1 MRFDDAFTYYLRV
14 NLACC
19 VILKKII
26 VLKTGQQNTYATE
39 RSMPAAERFLFT
51 GSFFITL
58 KVYLNIGKHRSED
71 I

>member
-1 MRFDDAFTYYLRV
+1 
-14 NLACC
+14 
-19 VILKKII
+19 
-26 VLKTGQQNTYATE
+26 
-39 RSMPAAERFLFT
+39 MPAAERFLFT